1 MTEENSSNQKVTNVR
16 LQENLKTIEKK
27 LDVLPDIVDKLH
39 DIDKKTAIVCVQ
51 VQTNKDEIDGLR
63 KRGNLY
69 DIGLAAFTAI
79 GITVS
84 SILGTKQ

>member
-39 DIDKKTAIVCVQ
+39 DIDKKTAVVCVQ

>member
-63 KRGNLY
+63 KRGNIN
-69 DIGLAAFTAI
+69 DMVLAAFTAI

-84 SILGTKQ
+84 SILGTRQ

>member
-39 DIDKKTAIVCVQ
+39 DIDKKTAVVCVQ

-69 DIGLAAFTAI
+69 DIGLLAGSNSF
-79 GITVS
+79 V
-84 SILGTKQ
+84 

>member
-39 DIDKKTAIVCVQ
+39 DIDKKTAVVCVQ

-84 SILGTKQ
+84 SILGTRQ